1 MQFLS
6 FFCVILIPGIQIA
19 RPPLPPADLNKI
31 LHVNLLYSLDLNI
44 FSIAYSS
51 ICVLHFSFYV
61 RVLLNSKCMS
71 MLAIEHLS
79 IPLGWN

>member
-1 MQFLS
+1 MQISFL
-6 FFCVILIPGIQIA
+6 FFVILIPGIQIA
-19 RPPLPPADLNKI
+19 HPPLPPADLNKI
-31 LHVNLLYSLDLNI
+31 LQVNLLYSLDLNI
-44 FSIAYSS
+44 FSLAYSS

-61 RVLLNSKCMS
+61 RVLLNSSCMS